1 MTEHD
6 YKFVFKSDEGQ
17 KVLQDLR
24 ERFYDRE
31 TFVRGEPDTT
41 AYNQGARGVL
51 FYIFRQLEDFKPL
64 EDMAKDK

>member
-1 MTEHD
+1 MHED
-6 YKFVFKSDEGQ
+6 YKLIFKSDEGQ

-24 ERFYDRE
+24 ERFYDRD

-51 FYIFRQLEDFKPL
+51 FYILRQLEDFKPL
-64 EDMAKDK
+64 EESAKDK